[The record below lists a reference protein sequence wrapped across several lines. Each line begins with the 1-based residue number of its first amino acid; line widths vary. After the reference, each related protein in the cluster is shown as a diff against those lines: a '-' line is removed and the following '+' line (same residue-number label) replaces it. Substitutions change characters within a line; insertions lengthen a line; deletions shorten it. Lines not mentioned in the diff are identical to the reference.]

1 MSGMKLTQRQENEI
15 AEIKRQW
22 LVEAEQYLNNPPQEN
37 IALDGADS
45 TMLAQIQV
53 KYKKKIK
60 EAMEASE

>member
-1 MSGMKLTQRQENEI
+1 MSEKKLSQRQESEI
-15 AEIKRQW
+15 TEIKRQW
-22 LVEAEQYLNNPPQEN
+22 LAEAERYLNNPPQEN
-37 IALDGADS
+37 IALDGTDS